1 MAKNN
6 KENEVDTSE
15 SGAPAGGRAIRDM
28 FSTDEIFHRITATA
42 EEEFS
47 RSDRLL
53 FWSGLAAGLSMGLTF
68 VARSTFTGALPY
80 DYSGLLGNL
89 LYPLGFLLIVLGRY
103 QLFTENTLTPV
114 TLVLT
119 RLTNLP
125 VLLRLW
131 GVVLF
136 ANLFGSSIM
145 AFILA
150 NTGIFDADATA
161 AAIKFGEH
169 AVELSWWDLFW
180 KAVIAGW
187 IVASMVWLIHAAR
200 DMTARFI
207 TVYVLMFM
215 IPSADLFHCIIAS
228 CEMFFVVFKG
238 VVEWYEYGRV
248 VSAVIVG
255 NTVGGVLLVAILNH
269 AQVQEERL
277 PKGEKEKIE

>member
-1 MAKNN
+1 MAENHK
-6 KENEVDTSE
+6 KNEVDTSK

-68 VARSTFTGALPY
+68 LARSTFTGALSH

-119 RLTNLP
+119 RLTKLP

-136 ANLFGSSIM
+136 ANLLGASIM
-145 AFILA
+145 AFLLA
-150 NTGIFDADATA
+150 NTGIFNAESVA
-161 AAIKFGEH
+161 AAIEFGKH
-169 AVELSWWDLFW
+169 AAELPWWDLFW

-207 TVYVLMFM
+207 TVYVLMLM
-215 IPSADLFHCIIAS
+215 IPSGDLFHCIIAA
-228 CEMFFVVFKG
+228 CEMSFVVFKG
-238 VVEWYEYGRV
+238 AVEWFEYTRV

-255 NTVGGVLLVAILNH
+255 NIVGGVLLVAMLNH
-269 AQVQEERL
+269 AQVDEERL
-277 PKGEKEKIE
+277 PEGNKESVE